1 MRVGREVGFVPTGLL
16 FVIEFV
22 LSEGGVALDCWLCGV
37 DVLGVGVNGPASPPE
52 TMVCLGPTFCGTGE
66 NVCGPDEFDK
76 FVVDPV
82 RGDEFDKFV
91 VDPVRGI
98 DNVCG
103 PDEFDTFVVDP
114 VRGIDCDADVRL
126 DGGVT
131 TGVGALGRLAS
142 TAPGSSW
149 AVWANPAATFWAS
162 VAQADGAGRSANWTC
177 REGSVV
183 RLYPVSMIARTAGS
197 SATRI
202 GCGTPA

>member
-1 MRVGREVGFVPTGLL
+1 MLVGREVGFVPNGLL
-16 FVIEFV
+16 FAIGFV

-37 DVLGVGVNGPASPPE
+37 DALGVGVDGPASPPE
-52 TMVCLGPTFCGTGE
+52 TLVCLGATFCCTGE

-82 RGDEFDKFV
+82 S
-91 VDPVRGI
+91 
-98 DNVCG
+98 
-103 PDEFDTFVVDP
+103 
-114 VRGIDCDADVRL
+114 GIDCDTDVRL
-126 DGGVT
+126 DDGPT
-131 TGVGALGRLAS
+131 TGVQALGRLAT

-162 VAQADGAGRSANWTC
+162 VAQADGGGRSANRTC
-177 REGSVV
+177 CEGSVV

-197 SATRI
+197 SATRN

>member
-1 MRVGREVGFVPTGLL
+1 MLVGREVGFVPNGLL
-16 FVIEFV
+16 FVIGFV
-22 LSEGGVALDCWLCGV
+22 LSEGSVALDCWLRGV
-37 DVLGVGVNGPASPPE
+37 DGLGVCVNGPVSPPE
-52 TMVCLGPTFCGTGE
+52 TMVCFGATFCCTGE
-66 NVCGPDEFDK
+66 NVCGP
-76 FVVDPV
+76 
-82 RGDEFDKFV
+82 DEFDKFV

-114 VRGIDCDADVRL
+114 VRGIDCDTDVRL

-162 VAQADGAGRSANWTC
+162 SDLP
-177 REGSVV
+177 E
-183 RLYPVSMIARTAGS
+183 P
-197 SATRI
+197 
-202 GCGTPA
+202 